1 MAEVKT
7 AKAVLVELKRDHWVG
22 TERHEAGEWIEATP
36 KEARRLVDAG
46 VAARTDPMPGE

>member
-7 AKAVLVELKRDHWVG
+7 GKTVLVELKRDHWVG
-22 TERHEAGEWIEATP
+22 TERHAAGKWIEATP